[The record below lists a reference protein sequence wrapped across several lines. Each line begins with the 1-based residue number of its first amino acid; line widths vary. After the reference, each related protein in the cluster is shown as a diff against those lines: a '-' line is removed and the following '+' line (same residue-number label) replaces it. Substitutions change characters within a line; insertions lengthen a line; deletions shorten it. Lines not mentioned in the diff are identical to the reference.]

1 MFRAEKLIPSPP
13 MTSGAFMDKLIS
25 RFSLGLSGLGF
36 ICSVRAKLYIEFIGT
51 LESEQEANTS
61 FFLEKEGNT
70 S

>member
-1 MFRAEKLIPSPP
+1 
-13 MTSGAFMDKLIS
+13 MDKLIS